1 MDQAISVE
9 FIPDEQEE
17 NHLSVLIGGVPYTIK
32 YVPASEVCHKRKQK
46 RLFGQISYT
55 GHNINVSNET
65 PKEKQQLT
73 LLHEI
78 LHGIIAEYNIKELQN
93 KDGGHSES
101 AIDQLSLGLFGVLN
115 SLDLEVPYEPTT

>member
-1 MDQAISVE
+1 VTSVE
-9 FIPDEQEE
+9 FIPDEPEE
-17 NHLSVLIGGVPYTIK
+17 NHFSVLIGGVPYTIK
-32 YVPASEVCHKRKQK
+32 YVPSNEVCHKRKQK

-55 GHNINVSNET
+55 GHNINISNES

-78 LHGIIAEYNIKELQN
+78 LHGIIAEYNIKELQS
-93 KDGGHSES
+93 KSGGHSEA

-115 SLDLEVPYEPTT
+115 SLDLEVPYESTT